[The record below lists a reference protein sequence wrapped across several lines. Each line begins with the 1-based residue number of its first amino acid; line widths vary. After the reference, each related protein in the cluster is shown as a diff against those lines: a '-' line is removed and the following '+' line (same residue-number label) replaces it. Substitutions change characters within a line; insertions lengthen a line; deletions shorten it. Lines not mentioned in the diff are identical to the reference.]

1 LKNLNISRKDISDT
15 TLDGDN
21 QLPVFVAIIDDE
33 VDLACLFKEALS
45 QIDGVQV
52 FAFTDPLLALEHFQT
67 NHRNYSVVIS
77 DYRMPTM
84 TGMELLSTV
93 KDVNPAVTRI
103 MMSAFEI
110 QDELFQ
116 EFKCVD
122 KFLQK
127 PVLMTDLINEVRMLV
142 SKMQIADT
150 NRIS

>member
-1 LKNLNISRKDISDT
+1 MFI
-15 TLDGDN
+15 
-21 QLPVFVAIIDDE
+21 AIIDDE
-33 VDLACLFKEALS
+33 PDLAYLFKEALS

-52 FAFTDPLLALEHFQT
+52 FAFTDPLLALEHFQA
-67 NHRNYSVVIS
+67 NHQNYSVIIS

-84 TGMELLSTV
+84 TGMELLSKI

-116 EFKCVD
+116 EYDCVD

-127 PVLMTDLINEVRMLV
+127 PILMTDLINEVRMIV
-142 SKMQIADT
+142 SKVQILDT
-150 NRIS
+150 NRIP

>member
-1 LKNLNISRKDISDT
+1 MERNSQS
-15 TLDGDN
+15 
-21 QLPVFVAIIDDE
+21 PVFVAVIDDE
-33 VDLACLFKEALS
+33 ADLAYLFKEALS

-52 FAFTDPLLALEHFQT
+52 FAFTDPSLALEHFKA
-67 NHRNYSVVIS
+67 NHSNYMVVIS

-84 TGMELLSTV
+84 TGMELLSKI
-93 KDVNPAVTRI
+93 KDVSPEATRI

-116 EFKCVD
+116 EYKCVD

-142 SKMQIADT
+142 SKIQILGT

>member
-1 LKNLNISRKDISDT
+1 MFI
-15 TLDGDN
+15 
-21 QLPVFVAIIDDE
+21 AIIDDE
-33 VDLACLFKEALS
+33 PDLACLFKEALS
-45 QIDGVQV
+45 QIDGAEV

-67 NHRNYSVVIS
+67 NHQNYMVIIS
-77 DYRMPTM
+77 DYRMPSM
-84 TGMELLSTV
+84 TGIELLSKI

-110 QDELFQ
+110 QDELF
-116 EFKCVD
+116 EECKCVD

-142 SKMQIADT
+142 SKIQILGT

>member
-1 LKNLNISRKDISDT
+1 LERT
-15 TLDGDN
+15 N
-21 QLPVFVAIIDDE
+21 QSPVFVAVIDDE
-33 VDLACLFKEALS
+33 ADLTYLFKDALN
-45 QIDGVQV
+45 QIDGVEV

-67 NHRNYSVVIS
+67 NHQNYRVVIS

-84 TGMELLSTV
+84 TGMELLSKI

-116 EFKCVD
+116 EYKCVD

-127 PVLMTDLINEVRMLV
+127 PILMIDMIKEVRIILNT
-142 SKMQIADT
+142 MQIPNT
-150 NRIS
+150 NRISNSL

>member
-1 LKNLNISRKDISDT
+1 LERN
-15 TLDGDN
+15 N
-21 QLPVFVAIIDDE
+21 QSPVFIAVIDDE
-33 VDLACLFKEALS
+33 ADLTYLFKEALN
-45 QIDGVQV
+45 QIDGVEV

-67 NHRNYSVVIS
+67 NHQNYRVVIS

-84 TGMELLSTV
+84 TGMELLSKI

-116 EFKCVD
+116 EYKCVD

-127 PVLMTDLINEVRMLV
+127 PILMIDMIKEVRIILNT
-142 SKMQIADT
+142 MQIPNT
-150 NRIS
+150 NRISNSL

>member
-1 LKNLNISRKDISDT
+1 MDISDT

-21 QLPVFVAIIDDE
+21 KLPVFVAVIDDE
-33 VDLACLFKEALS
+33 VDLARLFKEALS

-52 FAFTDPLLALEHFQT
+52 FAFTDPLLALEHIKA
-67 NHRNYSVVIS
+67 NHQNYMVIIS
-77 DYRMPTM
+77 DYRMPIM
-84 TGMELLSTV
+84 TGIELLSKI

-116 EFKCVD
+116 EYKCVD

-150 NRIS
+150 KCIS

>member
-1 LKNLNISRKDISDT
+1 MDS
-15 TLDGDN
+15 DN
-21 QLPVFVAIIDDE
+21 QQPVFVAVIDDE
-33 VDLACLFKEALS
+33 TDLAYLFKDALS

-67 NHRNYSVVIS
+67 NHQNYRVVIS

-84 TGMELLSTV
+84 TGMELLSKI
-93 KDVNPAVTRI
+93 KDVSPATTRI

-142 SKMQIADT
+142 SKIQILGT

>member
-1 LKNLNISRKDISDT
+1 LERT
-15 TLDGDN
+15 N
-21 QLPVFVAIIDDE
+21 QSPVFVAVIDDE
-33 VDLACLFKEALS
+33 ADLACLFKEALN
-45 QIDGVQV
+45 QIDGVMV
-52 FAFTDPLLALEHFQT
+52 FAFTDPSLALEHFQA
-67 NHRNYSVVIS
+67 NHQNYRVVIS

-84 TGMELLSTV
+84 TGMELLSKI

-116 EFKCVD
+116 EYKCVD

-127 PVLMTDLINEVRMLV
+127 PVLTTDLIKEVRMLV
-142 SKMQIADT
+142 SKIQILGT

>member
-1 LKNLNISRKDISDT
+1 
-15 TLDGDN
+15 
-21 QLPVFVAIIDDE
+21 VFIAIIDDE
-33 VDLACLFKEALS
+33 PDLACLFKEALS
-45 QIDGVQV
+45 QIDGAEV

-67 NHRNYSVVIS
+67 NHQNYMVIIS
-77 DYRMPTM
+77 DYRMPSM
-84 TGMELLSTV
+84 TGIELLSKI

-116 EFKCVD
+116 EFRCVD

-127 PVLMTDLINEVRMLV
+127 PILMTDLINEVRMLV
-142 SKMQIADT
+142 SKIQILGT

>member
-1 LKNLNISRKDISDT
+1 MDISDT

-21 QLPVFVAIIDDE
+21 QLPVFVTIIDDE

-67 NHRNYSVVIS
+67 NHQNYRVVIS

-93 KDVNPAVTRI
+93 KEVNPAVTRI

-127 PVLMTDLINEVRMLV
+127 PVLMTDLINEVRMLIT
-142 SKMQIADT
+142 KMQIGDT

>member
-1 LKNLNISRKDISDT
+1 MDRT
-15 TLDGDN
+15 N
-21 QLPVFVAIIDDE
+21 QLPVFIAVIDDE
-33 VDLACLFKEALS
+33 PDLACLFKEALS
-45 QIDGVQV
+45 QIDGAEV

-67 NHRNYSVVIS
+67 NHQNYMVIIS
-77 DYRMPTM
+77 DYRMPSM
-84 TGMELLSTV
+84 TGIELLSKI

-116 EFKCVD
+116 EFRCVD

-142 SKMQIADT
+142 SKIQILGT

>member
-1 LKNLNISRKDISDT
+1 MFI
-15 TLDGDN
+15 
-21 QLPVFVAIIDDE
+21 AIIDDE
-33 VDLACLFKEALS
+33 PDLACLFKEALS
-45 QIDGVQV
+45 QIDGAEV
-52 FAFTDPLLALEHFQT
+52 FAFTDPLLALEHIKA
-67 NHRNYSVVIS
+67 NHQNYRVVIS

-84 TGMELLSTV
+84 TGMELLSKI

-142 SKMQIADT
+142 SKIPILGT

>member
-1 LKNLNISRKDISDT
+1 MERN
-15 TLDGDN
+15 N
-21 QLPVFVAIIDDE
+21 QSPVFVAVIDDE
-33 VDLACLFKEALS
+33 ADLAYLFKEALS

-52 FAFTDPLLALEHFQT
+52 FAFTDPLLALEHFKA
-67 NHRNYSVVIS
+67 NHQNYRVVIS

-84 TGMELLSTV
+84 TGMELLSKI
-93 KDVNPAVTRI
+93 KDVSPAATRI

-116 EFKCVD
+116 EYKCVD

-127 PVLMTDLINEVRMLV
+127 PVLMTDLINEVRILV
-142 SKMQIADT
+142 SKIQILGT

>member
-1 LKNLNISRKDISDT
+1 MERNNHS
-15 TLDGDN
+15 
-21 QLPVFVAIIDDE
+21 PVFVAVIDDE
-33 VDLACLFKEALS
+33 ADLAYLFKEALS
-45 QIDGVQV
+45 QIDGIQV
-52 FAFTDPLLALEHFQT
+52 FAFTDPLLALEHFKA
-67 NHRNYSVVIS
+67 NHQNYRVVIS

-84 TGMELLSTV
+84 TGMKLLSKI
-93 KDVNPAVTRI
+93 KDVSPAATRI

-116 EFKCVD
+116 EYKCVD

-142 SKMQIADT
+142 NNIEIPNT